1 MNWRGSNEKYCYITE
16 DFARKYM
23 GCGCAY
29 VDNTDWAI
37 LITPGMDQ
45 IITEIAGILGE
56 NAKKE

>member
-1 MNWRGSNEKYCYITE
+1 
-16 DFARKYM
+16 M